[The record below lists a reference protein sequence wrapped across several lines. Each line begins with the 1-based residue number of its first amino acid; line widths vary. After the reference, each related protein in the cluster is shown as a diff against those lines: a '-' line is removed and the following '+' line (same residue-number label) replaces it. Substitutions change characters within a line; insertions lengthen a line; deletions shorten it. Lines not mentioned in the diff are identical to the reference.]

1 MKKII
6 FLITLAISNQA
17 FSDLKKELDKSID
30 PLMKKVVE
38 WRHDIHQNPELSN
51 REYRTCLLYTSDAAD
66 E

>member
-6 FLITLAISNQA
+6 FLITIVISNQA

-38 WRHDIHQNPELSN
+38 WRHDIHQNPE
-51 REYRTCLLYTSDAAD
+51 
-66 E
+66 